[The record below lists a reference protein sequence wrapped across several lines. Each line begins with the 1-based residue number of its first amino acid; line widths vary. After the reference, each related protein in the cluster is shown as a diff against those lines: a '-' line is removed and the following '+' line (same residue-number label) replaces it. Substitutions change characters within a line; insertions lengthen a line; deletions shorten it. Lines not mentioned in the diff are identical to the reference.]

1 MADDISADDVLARQR
16 IGVGGTEMSYVDVG
30 EGDPIVFLHGNPT
43 SSYLWRNVIPHLEPL
58 GRCLAPDLIG
68 MGYSGASPDGAY
80 RFADHARY
88 LDAWFE
94 AVGATGRVT
103 LVVHDWGST
112 LGVDWARRHA
122 EAVKGIVYMEAL
134 LQPMGPAPEPDSMF
148 GLLRSP
154 RGEEMILEQN
164 YFVEQILPQMV
175 MRDLTEDE
183 MAAYRRPYVEP
194 GESRRAT
201 LAWPREVP
209 FGGHP
214 PDTTEIV
221 TSCGEWLTR
230 SQVPKLFINGDPGA
244 ILTGDKREFC
254 RTFPNQQ
261 EVTVAGTHFL
271 QEDSPHEIGR
281 AVAEWYRAL

>member
-1 MADDISADDVLARQR
+1 M
-16 IGVGGTEMSYVDVG
+16 
-30 EGDPIVFLHGNPT
+30 
-43 SSYLWRNVIPHLEPL
+43 
-58 GRCLAPDLIG
+58 
-68 MGYSGASPDGAY
+68 
-80 RFADHARY
+80 
-88 LDAWFE
+88 
-94 AVGATGRVT
+94 
-103 LVVHDWGST
+103 
-112 LGVDWARRHA
+112 
-122 EAVKGIVYMEAL
+122 
-134 LQPMGPAPEPDSMF
+134 QPMGPEPEPDSMF

-281 AVAEWYRAL
+281 AVAEWYRALSFGHLSHRAYVGSGVRSGEPDDRRDPRSSRARGIRASG